1 MFFALFSFLVLWFS
15 LKIVSNQ
22 KNSVDS
28 IIIYYSLTIL
38 GSSYHHNNNSRRS
51 TRYPERDPRDRVDRM
66 ERPDRG
72 ERVDRGDRID
82 RGEPRER
89 VHGRDRDREML
100 NYNDDEMLSD
110 RNDRNFDYPRER
122 DPTRDR
128 DRPHNS
134 TSRHLVNSGN
144 NYDDNVDLMRSEREK
159 EKDRY
164 MPSSQ
169 GQLLQ
174 QQSSRRDRDRD
185 DRDYSP
191 PHRSTNRRVLNAM

>member
-1 MFFALFSFLVLWFS
+1 MIKLE
-15 LKIVSNQ
+15 IVSKPKDALNGA
-22 KNSVDS
+22 
-28 IIIYYSLTIL
+28 ITYLLFTIL

-51 TRYPERDPRDRVDRM
+51 TRYPERDPRDRVDRV
-66 ERPDRG
+66 DRL
-72 ERVDRGDRID
+72 DRGDRID
-82 RGEPRER
+82 RGDPRLDRGDPRER

-100 NYNDDEMLSD
+100 SYNEDELLSD

-128 DRPHNS
+128 DRAHNS
-134 TSRHLVNSGN
+134 TSRHLVNSGS